1 MRLALRRA
9 CGLWEVGR
17 SGVWEP
23 HFMTPRGAGHPWAV
37 LVPAGAGSGV
47 HGPATEGRTFC
58 KCAWETDGAKRSIR
72 EGCAAAGVSGEAQ
85 TGRGLSPSVLAGHT
99 LASRK
104 PWLRLAAALH
114 VLLTYVVKQTPW
126 RSLPHLA
133 CKRRLAG
140 RPALTCP
147 QGPVGPHSKPFT
159 GRRARGDCRMAEGG
173 NSLAGS
179 GILGSNDPTAF
190 YSTGTGSLEKAG
202 WDTLLG
208 N

>member
-1 MRLALRRA
+1 MGGGKEW
-9 CGLWEVGR
+9 GLGTPLHD
-17 SGVWEP
+17 S
-23 HFMTPRGAGHPWAV
+23 PRGWTPLG
-37 LVPAGAGSGV
+37 GV
-47 HGPATEGRTFC
+47 GPCWGREWC
-58 KCAWETDGAKRSIR
+58 PRASYGRKDLLQVCVGD
-72 EGCAAAGVSGEAQ
+72 
-85 TGRGLSPSVLAGHT
+85 GRGQAEHQGGLRCCRCVWGSPDGEGPQPERVLAGHT

>member
-1 MRLALRRA
+1 MGGGKEW
-9 CGLWEVGR
+9 GLGPPLHD
-17 SGVWEP
+17 S
-23 HFMTPRGAGHPWAV
+23 PRGWTPLGGVGPCWGQEWCPRAGYGRKDLLQVCVGDGRQQGPS
-37 LVPAGAGSGV
+37 GASGRAALLQV
-47 HGPATEGRTFC
+47 YLGKSRRG
-58 KCAWETDGAKRSIR
+58 GAS
-72 EGCAAAGVSGEAQ
+72 A
-85 TGRGLSPSVLAGHT
+85 PSVLAGHT